1 MKREERRME
10 PLRYLATLITKIEK
24 LSRIIELEEEQV
36 ADWLARAA
44 VLEESIVRGM
54 GMAERREVEK
64 KIQLCIQES
73 ERVEEVL
80 GEERKELEELEE
92 ARAGLE
98 RAGFRMW

>member
-73 ERVEEVL
+73 ERVEEL
-80 GEERKELEELEE
+80 LSGEKKELEELEE

-98 RAGFRMW
+98 QAGFKIW

>member
-80 GEERKELEELEE
+80 GEERKELEGLEE